1 MEYASARILPQPVM
15 KSFRL
20 ACEFSCVRCGLLNTF
35 TKILWSQDEASARC
49 RFIDTTV
56 CSACHASLASDSDI
70 KCEIAD
76 VTEL

>member
-1 MEYASARILPQPVM
+1 MGDASARLFPQPVM

-20 ACEFSCVRCGLLNTF
+20 TCEFSCVRCGSVNSF
-35 TKILWSQDEASARC
+35 AKILWAKDEASARC
-49 RFIDTTV
+49 RFIDSTI
-56 CSACHASLASDSDI
+56 CSGCHAALASDSDI

>member
-1 MEYASARILPQPVM
+1 MLPQPVM

-20 ACEFSCVRCGLLNTF
+20 TCEFSCLRCGLLNNF
-35 TKILWSQDEASARC
+35 TKILWAKDEASAHC
-49 RFIDTTV
+49 RFIDMTV

-70 KCEIAD
+70 KCEITD